1 MSKPKI
7 LTQFKHLIRT
17 KHYSLRMEDT
27 YVDYPFDEQLL
38 SCKNKGVF
46 PDLARRVNTEKR
58 TFTGGEL
65 IKLKDSKSYTVSSF
79 NSTIPTG
86 KRRFQK

>member
-1 MSKPKI
+1 MRNGKGFSERSFPPAI
-7 LTQFKHLIRT
+7 
-17 KHYSLRMEDT
+17 S
-27 YVDYPFDEQLL
+27 DEQLL
-38 SCKNKGVF
+38 FCKNKGVF

-65 IKLKDSKSYTVSSF
+65 IELKDSKSYTVSSF
-79 NSTIPTG
+79 NSIIPTG